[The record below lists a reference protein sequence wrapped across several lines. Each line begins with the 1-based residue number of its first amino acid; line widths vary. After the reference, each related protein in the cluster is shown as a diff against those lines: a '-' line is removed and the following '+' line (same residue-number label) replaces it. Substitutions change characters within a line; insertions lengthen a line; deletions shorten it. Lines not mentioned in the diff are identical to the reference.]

1 MAAVVTFRNGEN
13 VRDVA
18 RRVAIDGAAQAIDTD
33 PDDDG
38 RRGAER
44 LRRSVADTANEPGN
58 G

>member
-1 MAAVVTFRNGEN
+1 MAAIVTFRNGEN

-18 RRVAIDGAAQAIDTD
+18 RRVAFDGAAQAIDTD
-33 PDDDG
+33 RDDG

-44 LRRSVADTANEPGN
+44 LRRSVAGTANEPGN